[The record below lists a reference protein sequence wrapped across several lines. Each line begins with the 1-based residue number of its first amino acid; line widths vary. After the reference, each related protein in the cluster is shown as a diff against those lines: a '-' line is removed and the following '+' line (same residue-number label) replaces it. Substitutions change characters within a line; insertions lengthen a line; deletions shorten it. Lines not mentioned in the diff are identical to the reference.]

1 MLDLSPENFPNY
13 RALLFDLAQLWTPPE
28 PPPSTPPYTTTSAA
42 DLAAT
47 ARRLAVE
54 LVAFAER
61 AERTEDMSGDAGG
74 AAPLRRSRNLTK
86 RPALIDPSIVE
97 KRWELW
103 SRCLTLSMV
112 HGHGKGKLSQRYF
125 AARHNLN
132 ASEFSRWLSSKGRRG
147 IPPRSVPDLNIR
159 RALQE
164 TVLELENAAVANTH
178 GASKI
183 PNPATPFGP
192 TMRP

>member
-1 MLDLSPENFPNY
+1 MVDLTPDSFPGF
-13 RALLFDLAQLWTPPE
+13 RPLLHRLAALWE
-28 PPPSTPPYTTTSAA
+28 PPSTTTTPYTTTTPAA
-42 DLAAT
+42 AAAILRRHAAGLLDLAQQ
-47 ARRLAVE
+47 L
-54 LVAFAER
+54 
-61 AERTEDMSGDAGG
+61 D
-74 AAPLRRSRNLTK
+74 PLPLPVVSDTSRPVRPQNLPK
-86 RPALIDPSIVE
+86 RPVPIDPSIVE

-147 IPPRSVPDLNIR
+147 IPPGSVPDLNIR

-164 TVLELENAAVANTH
+164 TILELENAAVANTH

-183 PNPATPFGP
+183 PNPAAPFGP
-192 TMRP
+192 TMGP